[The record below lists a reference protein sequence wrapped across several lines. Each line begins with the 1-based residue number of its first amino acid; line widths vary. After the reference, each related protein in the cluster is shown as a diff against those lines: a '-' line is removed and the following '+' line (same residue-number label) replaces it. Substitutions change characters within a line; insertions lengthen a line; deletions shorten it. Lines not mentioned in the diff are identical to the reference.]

1 MAWSVIVVLILIGLL
16 FIILEIL
23 VIPGVAIFGI
33 LGVIIILIGV
43 WQSYITYGTTAG
55 HIVLASSIL
64 LSIVTLV
71 FSLRSKTWK
80 RMMLNSKIE
89 GKTNVI
95 DENKIKAGDTG
106 KTTSRLSPA
115 GKAMIN
121 GDYYEVHT
129 QSEFV
134 DPGTEIE
141 IIKIDF
147 NKIYVKRKM

>member
-1 MAWSVIVVLILIGLL
+1 MAWSVIAVLILIGLL

-147 NKIYVKRKM
+147 NKIYVKQKK

>member
-147 NKIYVKRKM
+147 NKIYVKQKK

>member
-1 MAWSVIVVLILIGLL
+1 
-16 FIILEIL
+16 
-23 VIPGVAIFGI
+23 
-33 LGVIIILIGV
+33 
-43 WQSYITYGTTAG
+43 
-55 HIVLASSIL
+55 
-64 LSIVTLV
+64 
-71 FSLRSKTWK
+71 
-80 RMMLNSKIE
+80 MMLNSKIE

-115 GKAMIN
+115 GKAIIN

-129 QSEFV
+129 QSEFM

-147 NKIYVKRKM
+147 NKIYVKQKK

>member
-71 FSLRSKTWK
+71 LSLRSKTWK

-147 NKIYVKRKM
+147 NKIYVKQKK

>member
-43 WQSYITYGTTAG
+43 WQSYISYGTTAG

-115 GKAMIN
+115 GKAIIN

-129 QSEFV
+129 QSEFM

-147 NKIYVKRKM
+147 NKIYVKQKK

>member
-71 FSLRSKTWK
+71 LSLRSKTWK

-115 GKAMIN
+115 GKAIIN

-129 QSEFV
+129 QSEFM

-147 NKIYVKRKM
+147 NKIYVKQKK

>member
-115 GKAMIN
+115 GKAIIN

-129 QSEFV
+129 QSEFM

-147 NKIYVKRKM
+147 NKIYVKQKK

>member
-1 MAWSVIVVLILIGLL
+1 MAWSVIAVLILIGLL

-55 HIVLASSIL
+55 HFVLASSIL

-147 NKIYVKRKM
+147 NKIYVKQKK

>member
-129 QSEFV
+129 QSEFM

-147 NKIYVKRKM
+147 NKIYVKQKK